1 MTSAFLDSDRIVGE
15 IELAVAAAH
24 ELDPRSSLR
33 NEWTAI
39 REHHAALTA
48 EYLRLSG
55 GVGTP
60 APARPAEVRA
70 CTDGLTR
77 LNADMTRFGQ
87 VHDAEL
93 TRARGTLR
101 EVATLDRD
109 ARVAITRAV
118 GALEQADRRITALGT
133 VRSVTDALA
142 EADAAF
148 TAAVG
153 LTEKRRAG
161 RAVIA
166 AAARVESVLGEAAG
180 YAERAERVIRSVET
194 FRSAI
199 MTRRE
204 QVDPT
209 LSALRREFSVAC
221 SADLQDNGAV
231 IDRAVAQADDA
242 LSTARGH
249 LTDAPDVALDDAETA
264 REHLSVAEDA
274 VDAVLDRLRRLR
286 DVRADPAAVERRV
299 RFRLRDAQ
307 QFAINHSVV
316 DEWGSVLDAQAD
328 RITRAGSALDR
339 IHPDFWDYLTQ
350 LEAVD
355 RRIGEIVDRMRGQ
368 VAAR

>member
-1 MTSAFLDSDRIVGE
+1 MCIRDS
-15 IELAVAAAH
+15 
-24 ELDPRSSLR
+24 
-33 NEWTAI
+33 
-39 REHHAALTA
+39 
-48 EYLRLSG
+48 
-55 GVGTP
+55 
-60 APARPAEVRA
+60 
-70 CTDGLTR
+70 
-77 LNADMTRFGQ
+77 NADMTRFGQ

-93 TRARGTLR
+93 TRARGALR

-133 VRSVTDALA
+133 VRTVTDALA

-209 LSALRREFSVAC
+209 LSALRREFSVC
-221 SADLQDNGAV
+221 LLYTSP
-231 IDRAVAQADDA
+231 
-242 LSTARGH
+242 S
-249 LTDAPDVALDDAETA
+249 P
-264 REHLSVAEDA
+264 
-274 VDAVLDRLRRLR
+274 R
-286 DVRADPAAVERRV
+286 D
-299 RFRLRDAQ
+299 
-307 QFAINHSVV
+307 
-316 DEWGSVLDAQAD
+316 
-328 RITRAGSALDR
+328 
-339 IHPDFWDYLTQ
+339 
-350 LEAVD
+350 
-355 RRIGEIVDRMRGQ
+355 
-368 VAAR
+368 